1 MYSGPDSNQWVKREQ
16 LTPPVDLSLNSG
28 GNFGW
33 DVAMDDSN
41 TVFVGAPN
49 QKTPDGEI
57 SGAVYTYKQVSVDSW
72 GDPSDDVKYGGA
84 AGDEFGWSVAA
95 NSEGFVVGA
104 PDETVEGVVGA
115 GAAHVFIN
123 DQTSYRLSNSA
134 PETSGQFGFSVFI
147 NQENSNYLNVG
158 GQGGVYVYKRNPSS
172 GYTLV
177 DSAEVAGNEFGS
189 AVAMSGSELLVGA
202 PGGTGS
208 VYYYHIAVTAND
220 AVTPRAPLT
229 TETPSI
235 SPTFAP

>member
-16 LTPPVDLSLNSG
+16 LTPPVDLSVNSG

-33 DVAMDDSN
+33 DVAINDSN

-49 QKTPDGEI
+49 QKLTPDGETT
-57 SGAVYTYKQVSVDSW
+57 GAVYTYKQKNDSW
-72 GDPSDDVKYGGA
+72 GGPSDDVKYGGA
-84 AGDEFGWSVAA
+84 AGDNFGWSVAA

-104 PDETVEGVVGA
+104 PDETVEGVAGA

-123 DQTSYRLSNSA
+123 DQTYRLSNPA
-134 PETSGQFGFSVFI
+134 PETSEKHGFSVFI

-208 VYYYHIAVTAND
+208 VHYYHIAVTVND

-235 SPTFAP
+235 SPTFTP